1 VVDRDNLPTFLVIG
15 AMKAGTT
22 SLYEYLRA
30 HPQVFM
36 ATPKELHFFPAS
48 KHWRDGVD
56 WYAAHF
62 ELAGDARARG
72 EISPSY
78 SQADQFPG
86 VAARVAQIVPDAK
99 IVYLVREPVAR
110 AQSMYLHEVAAGRE
124 TLPIEEALASKP
136 LYVNSSRYATQLD
149 EYLPFFS
156 RERIFVCTSDALRSD
171 RAGALRRLFTFLGV
185 DPDAPLTPVAHE
197 RGHTGDKRARR
208 AVWHQ
213 LRDNRMYRAVVD
225 HAPAPVRRLGQRAL
239 TRRIDVEAGALS
251 DAAIARLRDEFR
263 PEVARLREFLPADFD
278 GWGY

>member
-1 VVDRDNLPTFLVIG
+1 MVDRDNLPTFLVIG

-48 KHWRDGVD
+48 KHWQRGVD

-62 ELAGDARARG
+62 AAAGGARARG

-86 VAARVAQIVPDAK
+86 VAARVAHIVPDAK

-110 AQSMYLHEVAAGRE
+110 VQSMYLHEVAAGRE
-124 TLPIEEALASKP
+124 TLPIEQALAAKP

-149 EYLPFFS
+149 EYLPHFP
-156 RERIFVCTSDALRSD
+156 RERIFVCTSESLRAD
-171 RAGALRRLFTFLGV
+171 RAGTLRRLFTFLDV
-185 DPDAPLTPVAHE
+185 DPDMPLAPVAGE
-197 RGHTGDKRARR
+197 RGHTGEKRTRR
-208 AVWHQ
+208 AVWHH
-213 LRDNRMYRAVVD
+213 LRDNRVYRTLVD
-225 HAPAPVRRLGQRAL
+225 HTPASVRRLGQRAL
-239 TRRIDVEAGALS
+239 TRPIDVDAAALS
-251 DAAIARLRDEFR
+251 DDAVARLRDEFR
-263 PEVARLREFLPADFD
+263 PEVARLRRFLPDDFD